1 MRARQ
6 LAAIAGFVT
15 LGLSPSF
22 IDWQQSPDR
31 HTEIVIYY
39 AIAIG
44 LIYVGLY
51 GD

>member
-1 MRARQ
+1 MTGP
-6 LAAIAGFVT
+6 AIVGFVL

-31 HTEIVIYY
+31 RGEFLAYY

-44 LIYVGLY
+44 LIVWGSRE
-51 GD
+51 